1 MTSFRFILFAHP
13 RSGSTTLANLLNL
26 HPCLNILVEPFHENF
41 HLWSPKNPNYLE
53 QVVDTASLDSQLAR
67 IFETHNGIKTINWPL
82 PFELYAHMLSDE
94 QKRIIFLR
102 RRNMLRA
109 GMSNAISHRIGV
121 WKKQDLPSN
130 ADALYE
136 GLGEIPV
143 SRIIEWVEAVQED
156 MGRYEALLDSRPA
169 GTVKKLTY
177 ETLYEADPLQEE
189 TLQELFDFLGVKDF
203 RSDEMSGLWDKGRNQ
218 MNTEETYRSV
228 QNHREIDETGSRMGY
243 GFLFK

>member
-1 MTSFRFILFAHP
+1 
-13 RSGSTTLANLLNL
+13 
-26 HPCLNILVEPFHENF
+26 
-41 HLWSPKNPNYLE
+41 
-53 QVVDTASLDSQLAR
+53 
-67 IFETHNGIKTINWPL
+67 
-82 PFELYAHMLSDE
+82 MLSDE